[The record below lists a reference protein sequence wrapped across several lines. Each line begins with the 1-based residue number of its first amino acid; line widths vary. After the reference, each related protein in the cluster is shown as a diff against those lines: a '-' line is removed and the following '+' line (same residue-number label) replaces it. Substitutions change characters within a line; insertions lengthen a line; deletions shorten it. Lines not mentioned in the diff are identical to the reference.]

1 MSQYKDL
8 VNKQKARL
16 DAEQWSKGIKCLEA
30 RDGYLEREY
39 NSGLIE
45 REYQDGSHEVI
56 KQAKPIHELI
66 DLFEEYKKW
75 ELR

>member
-16 DAEQWSKGIKCLEA
+16 DAEQWAKGIKCLQA

-39 NSGLIE
+39 NSGLVD
-45 REYQDGSHEVI
+45 REYQDGSYEVI
-56 KQAKPIHELI
+56 KRAKPLDEIIESFMRRTI
-66 DLFEEYKKW
+66 
-75 ELR
+75 

>member
-16 DAEQWSKGIKCLEA
+16 DAEQWANGIKCLEA

-39 NSGLIE
+39 NSGLVE
-45 REYQDGSHEVI
+45 REHQDGSYEVI
-56 KQAKPIHELI
+56 KRARPLDEIIESFMRRTI
-66 DLFEEYKKW
+66 
-75 ELR
+75 

>member
-8 VNKQKARL
+8 VEYQKKRL
-16 DAEQWSKGIKCLEA
+16 KAEKWSKGIKYLEA

-45 REYQDGSHEVI
+45 REYQDGSYEII
-56 KQAKPIHELI
+56 KQAKPINELI
-66 DLFEEYKKW
+66 DLFMEQTK
-75 ELR
+75 